1 MEFVQVTGENLERE
15 HICCAISS
23 NKDCQVASKK
33 AWLSE
38 RFGEGLTF
46 WKADVRGKCFI
57 EYMPG
62 ERAWAPVEAAGLM
75 WINCLWVSG
84 QLAGHGY
91 ADGLLQKCFH
101 DTREQGRQGMAILSS
116 DKKRSYLADPK
127 FLEHKGFEL
136 ADQAGYFR
144 LYWKPIDELVQPPR
158 FLDCGK
164 SLRTGEEG
172 LVLYY
177 TRQCPFTAKY
187 VPVAQ
192 AAAER
197 HGIPLRAVCLE
208 TGEQA
213 RNAPCPFTTYSLF
226 WNGRFVTHEI
236 QSEKR
241 MEKTLEE
248 LKHG

>member
-1 MEFVQVTGENLERE
+1 MEFVRVTGENLERE

-33 AWLSE
+33 AWLAE

-46 WKADVRGKCFI
+46 WKADARGKCFI

-62 ERAWAPVEAAGLM
+62 EKAWAPVEAAGLM

-213 RNAPCPFTTYSLF
+213 RNAPSVSY
-226 WNGRFVTHEI
+226 THLRAHE
-236 QSEKR
+236 
-241 MEKTLEE
+241 T
-248 LKHG
+248 